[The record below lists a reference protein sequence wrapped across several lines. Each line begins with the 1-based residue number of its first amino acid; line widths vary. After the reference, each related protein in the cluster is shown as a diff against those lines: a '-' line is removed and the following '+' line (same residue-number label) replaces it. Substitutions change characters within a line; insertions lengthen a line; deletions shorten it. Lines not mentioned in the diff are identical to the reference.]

1 MTAFCERLAASSAKF
16 TKLLASRESAVSGK
30 RQNASKYTGTTV
42 SFAADDNSTVAADS
56 TVGGKYASLAEAL
69 QAGGA
74 DDIVYASKP
83 SVSPPREDHDWGMK
97 AWNERP
103 SGKASCPAEYDP
115 RSVGLRSR
123 SVNDISSTRLE
134 KGGGSGRGRARSR
147 IRNQA
152 WSPSAIVT
160 GDWKSEGHTK
170 SSAVSVSAQD
180 SSVSMSR
187 FEQRVYGADAS
198 VAELLS

>member
-1 MTAFCERLAASSAKF
+1 MTAFCERLAACSLKF
-16 TKLLASRESAVSGK
+16 TKLLAPKANDGSGK
-30 RQNASKYTGTTV
+30 RQNASKSTGTTV
-42 SFAADDNSTVAADS
+42 SFAADDNSTVAVDS
-56 TVGGKYASLAEAL
+56 TVGGNSASLAEAL

-83 SVSPPREDHDWGMK
+83 FVSPPREDHDWGMK

-103 SGKASCPAEYDP
+103 SGKPSCPAESDA
-115 RSVGLRSR
+115 RSLGLRSR
-123 SVNDISSTRLE
+123 SANDISSTGLE
-134 KGGGSGRGRARSR
+134 KDGRGRRGRTRSR
-147 IRNQA
+147 VRKQA
-152 WSPSAIVT
+152 WSPSAILM
-160 GDWKSEGHTK
+160 GDWENETHAK
-170 SSAVSVSAQD
+170 SSAVSLSAQD